1 LKPNGKHNKSMVY
14 KSVKANH
21 FNYICQMKLRLV
33 RECASI
39 AVGSVAVNKLRTFLS
54 LFGITIGIFAIIS
67 VFTVLDWM
75 EKSIRD
81 SISSLGDN
89 IVYVQKMPWS
99 FDPKIAWWDMIRWPN
114 VSTDDYEAISRNVPG
129 ASALCFNAYTEK
141 QVKSDIN
148 AVSNSLIW
156 ATTHDFK
163 DLRAFEIENGR
174 YFSAYESSAGKPV
187 VILGSVA
194 AEKLFN
200 KSNPVGKE
208 ISIDNFRAKVIG
220 VFKKEGQGGIGDSGM
235 DEVTLIPLSF
245 SRNFINLRGMNL
257 ESNIMVKAREG
268 VQVQELTDEVTMAVR
283 ASRRLKPGEISNFS
297 VNRASLLSQ
306 GFDAVFAGINLG
318 GWLIGG
324 FSILVGGFGIAN
336 IMFVSVRE
344 RTNIIG
350 IQKALGAKR
359 WFILLQFLMES
370 MILSIIGGV
379 IGLLMIFGGTQVVN
393 YLFDLN
399 ISLTAANIILGIF
412 VSGMIGIIA
421 GFAPAWSAAKMN
433 PVEAIGYSF

>member
-1 LKPNGKHNKSMVY
+1 MKPGL
-14 KSVKANH
+14 
-21 FNYICQMKLRLV
+21 I
-33 RECASI
+33 RESAAI
-39 AVGSVAVNKLRTFLS
+39 AFGSVAVNKLRTFLS

-81 SISSLGDN
+81 SISSLGDD

-99 FDPKIAWWDMIRWPN
+99 FDPNIPWWDMIRWPA
-114 VSTDDYEAISRNVPG
+114 VTMDDHDAVKRNVPK
-129 ASALCFNAYTEK
+129 AQALCFNAYT
-141 QVKSDIN
+141 QNQIRSGNN
-148 AVSNSLIW
+148 AVNNSLVW

-163 DLRAFEIENGR
+163 DLRSFEISGGR
-174 YFSAYESSAGKPV
+174 YFSAYESSAGKAV
-187 VILGSVA
+187 VLLGDVM

-200 KSNPVGKE
+200 RANPVGKE
-208 ISIDNFRAKVIG
+208 IYIGSFRATVIG
-220 VFKKEGQGGIGDSGM
+220 VFRKEGQGGIGDSGM
-235 DEVTLIPLSF
+235 DEVTLVPLAF
-245 SRNFINLRGMNL
+245 ARNFMNLRSRNL
-257 ESNIMVKAREG
+257 ESNIMIKAEEG
-268 VQVQELTDEVTMAVR
+268 VPVQELTDDVTMALR
-283 ASRRLKPGEISNFS
+283 AARRLKPGETSNFS

-359 WFILLQFLMES
+359 WFILIQFLFES
-370 MILSIIGGV
+370 MILSIIGGA
-379 IGLLMIFGGTQVVN
+379 IGLLMIFGGTQIVN
-393 YLFDLN
+393 YLFDLD
-399 ISLTAANIILGIF
+399 ITLTAANILLGVF
-412 VSGMIGIIA
+412 VSGVIGVVA

-433 PVEAIGYSF
+433 PVDAIGYSF